1 MSPTAHPTANTAPA
15 SALSAPVDPDR
26 TQERADRS
34 ERITAAPE
42 TTPSTAPS
50 SAAPT
55 PAKTASKAP
64 PAPPQGG
71 GAVVNSGT
79 CKASYYTDQG
89 SPTASGVPF
98 DVNQFWAAHKT
109 LPFNTVVRVTNTAN
123 GKTVDVV
130 IKDRGPYTAGR
141 CLDLTPRAFD
151 TIASRSAGVIT
162 VKYEVLG
169 R

>member
-1 MSPTAHPTANTAPA
+1 VSAPP
-15 SALSAPVDPDR
+15 APVDPDR
-26 TQERADRS
+26 ALERADRS

-42 TTPSTAPS
+42 TTPSAAPS

-55 PAKTASKAP
+55 PTKTASKP
-64 PAPPQGG
+64 SPAPPQGG
-71 GAVVNSGT
+71 GSVVNSGT

-98 DVNQFWAAHKT
+98 DVNQLWAAHKT

-151 TIASRSAGVIT
+151 AIANRSAGVIT